1 MSTYTYKYKE
11 LKNAVKNLKR
21 EYNRIDDESDKQLI
35 EILMLG
41 CEAEMNKLKEER
53 EKNNE
58 IKRCER
64 RKEKEERKKN
74 NEIKR
79 CERCE
84 HRKEERKQKFNPP
97 QHEKSVFTSIIPYFI
112 GFAAGAGLMLSTKY
126 LIERFKK

>member
-41 CEAEMNKLKEER
+41 CEAEMGKLKEER

-64 RKEKEERKKN
+64 RKLKEERKRKE
-74 NEIKR
+74 EIKR
-79 CERCE
+79 CER
-84 HRKEERKQKFNPP
+84 RKEERKHKIPP
-97 QHEKSVFTSIIPYFI
+97 SQHERNVFTSIIPYFI
-112 GFAAGAGLMLSTKY
+112 GFAAGAGLMFSTKY